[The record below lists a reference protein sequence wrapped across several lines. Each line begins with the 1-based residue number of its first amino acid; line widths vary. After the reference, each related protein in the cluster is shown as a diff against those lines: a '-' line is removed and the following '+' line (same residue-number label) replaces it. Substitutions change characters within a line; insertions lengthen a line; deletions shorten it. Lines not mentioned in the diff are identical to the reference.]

1 MPSEVARLLQ
11 VSESEARRQLARM
24 VERGLV
30 DTRGEGQGRVVHL
43 TAQVYRKL
51 HEPAAYVRVHGF
63 TGLQQEQL
71 VLAYVDAHGRITRG
85 EAAELCS
92 MSPDQATR
100 LLRRM
105 TESGDLDRHGDR
117 RAAFYTRPA

>member
-1 MPSEVARLLQ
+1 
-11 VSESEARRQLARM
+11 M

-30 DTRGEGQGRVVHL
+30 DTRGERQGRTVHL
-43 TAQVYRKL
+43 TAPVYRKL
-51 HEPAAYVRVHGF
+51 REPAAYVRVHGF
-63 TGLQQEQL
+63 TTLQQEQL

-92 MSPDQATR
+92 VSPDQATR

-105 TESGDLDRHGDR
+105 TKSGDLEPHGDR
-117 RAAFYTRPA
+117 RTAFYTRPA